1 MKSIKLLLCV
11 LVLSSFLAYA
21 DNEDNMTLPKLP
33 NGISEDTQTNT
44 QDNTQVQVAS
54 VEQDDDEALEKAF
67 QDAQEQI
74 RQNEEL
80 QSWEMPKKEKIKDP
94 RTLNEKV
101 RKKLHLPKTRK
112 IYYHN
117 LDLSKQPRY
126 QNDYLLMAKDIK
138 RSEFK
143 IPEPEYNKKPGW
155 VIPDPHYR
163 VIFFNSPPGA
173 RNIELHNLY
182 NNLKADSQGILSPDK
197 QKMVYTT
204 VYYYPKHHQT
214 GYDAHVTNVKAGR
227 SIPDILKKT
236 YITEQDM
243 NPIVSTIN
251 DGLEEYK
258 LSTLFPLDWSKD
270 SKKIAFKEQ
279 IGSTVD
285 GVWETNVIVYD
296 FETQTTYKLDTLRE
310 AVIYYWKKVG
320 VDLTTYMWDLYPL
333 GWSAEDEN
341 RIVFYAY
348 AFSTTKPFFLGTWSI
363 DFKETKST
371 LISVDETSVPVSTNG
386 YGIQLIQLSY

>member
-1 MKSIKLLLCV
+1 MKPVKLLLCFV
-11 LVLSSFLAYA
+11 IFLSFIAFA
-21 DNEDNMTLPKLP
+21 DDEDNMTLPNLP
-33 NGISEDTQTNT
+33 AEASSENLQSASIE
-44 QDNTQVQVAS
+44 QDN
-54 VEQDDDEALEKAF
+54 DEDLEKAF

-80 QSWEMPKKEKIKDP
+80 QSWETPKKEKIKDP

-101 RKKLHLPKTRK
+101 RQKLHLPKTRK

-126 QNDYLLMAKDIK
+126 QKDYFIMAKDVK

-163 VIFFNSPPGA
+163 VVFFNTPPGA
-173 RNIELHNLY
+173 RNIELKNLY
-182 NNLKADSQGILSPDK
+182 VNHKADSQGILSPDK
-197 QKMVYTT
+197 TKLVYTT

-214 GYDAHVTNVKAGR
+214 GYDAHVMNVKDGK
-227 SIPDILKKT
+227 SIPDILKRT

-243 NPIVSTIN
+243 QPIVSSIF

-285 GVWETNVIVYD
+285 GVWETDVIVYD
-296 FETQTTYKLDTLRE
+296 FETQKTYRLDTLRE
-310 AVIYYWKKVG
+310 AVIYYWKQVG
-320 VDLTTYMWDLYPL
+320 VDLTNYMWDLYPL

-341 RIVFYAY
+341 RLVFYAY
-348 AFSTTKPFFLGTWSI
+348 AFSKAKPYFLGTWSI
-363 DFKETKST
+363 DYTEELSR
-371 LISVDETSVPVSTNG
+371 LISPDETSVPVSTNG
-386 YGIQLIQLSY
+386 YGLQLIQLSY